1 MILLRTLSSADSNPI
16 LGTVT
21 FRRVYW
27 LNPSNSGDTVVIQ
40 NAAATTQL
48 SLRCESANQ
57 SQFLDFENE
66 GFEIVG
72 GYKVSTIASGT
83 LYLYG

>member
-1 MILLRTLSSADSNPI
+1 MVLLRSVSSADTNPI
-16 LGTVT
+16 TGTVV

-27 LNPSNSGDTVVIQ
+27 LNPVTPGDTVVIQ
-40 NAAATTQL
+40 NASGTTEL

-66 GFEIVG
+66 GLEVVG